1 MFGSKMMKP
10 GRGKGMNKPV
20 GDPTKPVRMAKGG
33 SVPMK
38 FSKKMAAF
46 EKSGMDIREDK
57 ADMKRMASK
66 AMAKG
71 KKMMPAFMKKGA
83 R

>member
-1 MFGSKMMKP
+1 MFGHKMIKS
-10 GRGKGMNKPV
+10 GRGKGMNKPANKPV
-20 GDPTKPVRMAKGG
+20 GDPMKPVRMAKGG
-33 SVPMK
+33 MVPPFLQNSDK
-38 FSKKMAAF
+38 GKAKK
-46 EKSGMDIREDK
+46 
-57 ADMKRMASK
+57 MASK

>member
-1 MFGSKMMKP
+1 MKKSKMPMMFAAMS
-10 GRGKGMNKPV
+10 GKGEMP
-20 GDPTKPVRMAKGG
+20 PAKGG
-33 SVPMK
+33 
-38 FSKKMAAF
+38 KK
-46 EKSGMDIREDK
+46 
-57 ADMKRMASK
+57 MASK